1 MLKTLNCGIGMI
13 LVINKKNISKI
24 SKILEKKNEDFII
37 IGEII
42 ETQIDSPKI
51 IYYRD

>member
-1 MLKTLNCGIGMI
+1 MI
-13 LVINKKNISKI
+13 LVVNQKDIKNI
-24 SKILEKKNEDFII
+24 SKILEKKNEDFYI

-51 IYYRD
+51 IYHRD

>member
-13 LVINKKNISKI
+13 LVINQNDITKI
-24 SKILEKKNEDFII
+24 SKILETKNEDFYI

-51 IYYRD
+51 IYHRD

>member
-13 LVINKKNISKI
+13 LVANRNSGEEIFE
-24 SKILEKKNEDFII
+24 ILEKKNEAFYI

-42 ETQIDSPKI
+42 ETDSDNSKI
-51 IYYRD
+51 IFHRD